1 MSEGTA
7 VVFQEGDRVKFECSG
22 VTDYGTVVEVEGS
35 VYTDFGNVWAFWDA
49 TNMKEHSRRAHLTL
63 LSRKEQP
70 KPAQKHYPHRL
81 KYYAHKYADVI
92 KHWADGGEIQYKYD
106 CGWIDYE
113 SRCLPNVDG
122 TYHTWR
128 IKPEA
133 KNISYR
139 VGITK
144 DNQVKVYHKVP
155 TLNDS
160 YNSDAFKDWLDPE
173 WRSVEVEV

>member
-7 VVFQEGDRVKFECSG
+7 VVFQEGDRVKFECGG
-22 VTDYGTVVEVEGS
+22 VTDYGTVVKEGES
-35 VYTDFGNVWAFWDA
+35 VYSTSGDIWAIWDSSGWRQHA
-49 TNMKEHSRRAHLTL
+49 MPKSLTL
-63 LSRKEQP
+63 LSRKEKP
-70 KPAQKHYPHRL
+70 KLAPKHHP
-81 KYYAHKYADVI
+81 HKYADVI
-92 KHWADGGEIQYKYD
+92 KHWADGGEIQFKYQ
-106 CGWIDYE
+106 GSTNWETYAFHK
-113 SRCLPNVDG
+113 SFPYVDSPDLI
-122 TYHTWR
+122 WR

-133 KNISYR
+133 KTISYR

-160 YNSDAFKDWLDPE
+160 YSSDAFKDWLDPE

>member
-7 VVFQEGDRVKFECSG
+7 VVFQEGDRVKYEYEG
-22 VTDYGTVVEVEGS
+22 DTDYGVITKKDGS
-35 VYTDFGNVWAFWDA
+35 IYTDDGNIWAFWEN
-49 TNMKEHSRRAHLTL
+49 TNMLQNSKQKSLTL
-63 LSRKEQP
+63 ISRKEQP
-70 KPAQKHYPHRL
+70 KPLPKHPP
-81 KYYAHKYADVI
+81 HKYADVI

-128 IKPEA
+128 IKPEV
-133 KNISYR
+133 KTISYR

-144 DNQVKVYHKVP
+144 DNQVKVYHEEP
-155 TLNDS
+155 TLDDA
-160 YNSDAFKDWLDPE
+160 YGSDAFKEWLDPE
-173 WRSVEVEV
+173 WRAVAVEV